1 MNENTNTNGN
11 TTAIDDETLAR
22 AVLTYCLDSAD
33 AMMYALIKGIG
44 SARTPCNYSPTA
56 GQAIMKT

>member
-1 MNENTNTNGN
+1 MNENTNMNGN

-33 AMMYALIKGIG
+33 AMMYALIKGIRI
-44 SARTPCNYSPTA
+44 SHAHLAATRRQRAR
-56 GQAIMKT
+56 

>member
-44 SARTPCNYSPTA
+44 SATRRQRSR
-56 GQAIMKT
+56 QS